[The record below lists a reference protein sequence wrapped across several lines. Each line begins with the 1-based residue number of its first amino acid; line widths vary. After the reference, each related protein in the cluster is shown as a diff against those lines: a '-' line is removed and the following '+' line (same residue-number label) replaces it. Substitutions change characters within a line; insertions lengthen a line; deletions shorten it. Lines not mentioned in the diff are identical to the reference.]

1 MGKVP
6 GLAAIP
12 KISVKFSG
20 YPALPVTNPLMPRQ
34 RTPRKRGD
42 TMASKADIH
51 ALYQQAVQCVEAE
64 IDFVDETF
72 TRRRRRKAR
81 RLREDFCGTANAA
94 CEWIRRRRTSRATA
108 VDIDAGVL
116 EWGQRHNVEPLG
128 RSAWR
133 IELVHADVLE
143 VDRGGMDAVLAMN
156 FSYWVLQTRDALRG
170 YFEKVCGA
178 LVDDGIFFLDAY
190 GGYDAFR
197 EMKETTKHDGFTYV
211 WDQAWYD
218 PITGRNRCHIHFRF
232 PDGSRIRDAFVYE
245 WRLWTLPEIR
255 EILEEAGFRE
265 VTVYWQGAD
274 PRTGEGNGVFTPAEH
289 GEADAGWITYI
300 TALK

>member
-1 MGKVP
+1 
-6 GLAAIP
+6 
-12 KISVKFSG
+12 
-20 YPALPVTNPLMPRQ
+20 MPRQ
-34 RTPRKRGD
+34 QTPRKRKV
-42 TMASKADIH
+42 TLASKADVH

-72 TRRRRRKAR
+72 AKLRRRKAR

-94 CEWIRRRRTSRATA
+94 CEWIRRRRTNRAVA
-108 VDIDAGVL
+108 VDIDAEVL
-116 EWGQRHNVEPLG
+116 EWGRRHNVEPLG

-133 IELVHADVLE
+133 IELVNTDVLD
-143 VDRGGMDAVLAMN
+143 VDRGAMDAVLAMN
-156 FSYWVLQTRDALRG
+156 FSYWVLHSRADLCG
-170 YFEKVCGA
+170 YFEKVRDA
-178 LVDDGIFFLDAY
+178 LVEDGVFFLDAY

-197 EMKETTKHDGFTYV
+197 EMKETTENDGFTYV

-218 PITGRNRCHIHFRF
+218 PITGRNRCRIHFRF
-232 PDGSRIRDAFVYE
+232 PDGSRIKDAFVYE

-255 EILEEAGFRE
+255 EILEEAGFHD
-265 VTVYWQGAD
+265 VTVYWQGTD
-274 PRTGEGNGVFTPAEH
+274 ERTGEGNGEFTPAGH

>member
-6 GLAAIP
+6 ASRASDLAD
-12 KISVKFSG
+12 
-20 YPALPVTNPLMPRQ
+20 TNPPMSRQ
-34 RTPRKRGD
+34 RATRKRKD
-42 TMASKADIH
+42 TMASKADVH
-51 ALYQQAVQCVEAE
+51 ALYEQAVQCVEAE

-72 TRRRRRKAR
+72 AKLRRRRAR
-81 RLREDFCGTANAA
+81 HLREDFCGTANAA
-94 CEWIRRRRTSRATA
+94 CEWVRRRRTNRAVA

-116 EWGQRHNVEPLG
+116 EWGRRHNVEPLG

-143 VDRGGMDAVLAMN
+143 VDRTGMDAVLAMN
-156 FSYWVLQTRDALRG
+156 FSYWVLHTRASLRG
-170 YFEKVCGA
+170 YFGKVRDA
-178 LVDDGIFFLDAY
+178 LVDDGVFFLDAY

-197 EMKETTKHDGFTYV
+197 EMKETTENDGFTYV

-218 PITGRNRCHIHFRF
+218 PITGRNRCRIHFRF

-255 EILEEAGFRE
+255 EVLDEAGFRD
-265 VTVYWQGAD
+265 VTVYWQGTD
-274 PRTGEGNGVFTPAEH
+274 EKTGEGNGEFAPAEH